1 MKKIMKS
8 YSKIT
13 VITVSLLTFVIG
25 CALLYWLAKPHEVTS
40 PDTPVSEPEPV
51 AQVKT
56 IKLHK
61 GEFNETFT
69 AYGVVLPFPDKL
81 TTISVPYT
89 SQVDKMLVNQGQ
101 IVQQGDLLLTLKPG
115 ANVRLQVEQAQRELA
130 AALRDNELLQERIRL
145 KLATQQNRV
154 ATQLRVEQARVMV
167 KNLVDQGIGKEQQ
180 IRAKKD
186 GIIYLVSVQQG
197 QIVAAGAPLLQLVDQ
212 NQWMV
217 RLGIEPENYGHLQVD
232 QQVLIT
238 PVNTPVSEPVKG
250 RIEIITHQ
258 IDPITRLLNVFVRP
272 ALNQTLLIND
282 FVEGR
287 IIISSVNTLLVP
299 RQAVLPDDGG
309 YSLFTVENGH
319 AVKHQIR
326 VGLENDKQ
334 VEVIAA
340 DLKAQD
346 EVVILGNYELK
357 PGMAVSATPSNSIGK
372 GVSQ

>member
-1 MKKIMKS
+1 MKS
-8 YSKIT
+8 YSRMT
-13 VITVSLLTFVIG
+13 VVIVLLLTFVIG
-25 CALLYWLAKPHEVTS
+25 CALLYWLAKPHDVTS
-40 PDTPVSEPEPV
+40 PDTQVSEPEPV
-51 AQVKT
+51 AQVTT
-56 IKLHK
+56 IKLQK
-61 GEFNETFT
+61 GEFNEIFT

-81 TTISVPYT
+81 TTVSVPYA

-101 IVQQGDLLLTLKPG
+101 IVQQGDLLLILKPD

-130 AALRDNELLQERIRL
+130 AALRDNEMLQERIRL
-145 KLATQQNRV
+145 KLAAKQNSV

-197 QIVAAGAPLLQLVDQ
+197 QIVAAGTPLLQLVDQ

-217 RLGIEPENYGHLQVD
+217 RLGIEPEDYDHLKVD

-238 PVNTPVSEPVKG
+238 PVNTPVAEPVKG

-272 ALNQTLLIND
+272 ALNQTLLING

-319 AVKHQIR
+319 AVKHQIQI
-326 VGLENDKQ
+326 GLENDTQ

-346 EVVILGNYELK
+346 EVVVLGNYELK
-357 PGMAVSATPSNSIGK
+357 PGMAVSATPGNSIGK

>member
-1 MKKIMKS
+1 MKF

-13 VITVSLLTFVIG
+13 VVTVLLLTFVIG
-25 CALLYWLAKPHEVTS
+25 WALLYWLAKPQAVTS

-56 IKLHK
+56 IKLRK
-61 GEFNETFT
+61 GEFKQTFT

-89 SQVDKMLVNQGQ
+89 SQIDKMLVNEGQ
-101 IVQQGDLLLTLKPG
+101 IVQQSDLLLTLKPG
-115 ANVRLQVEQAQRELA
+115 ANAKLQLEQAQRELT

-145 KLATQQNRV
+145 QLATQQNKV
-154 ATQLRVEQARVMV
+154 VTQLRVEQAQVMV

-180 IRAKKD
+180 IRAENP

-217 RLGIEPENYGHLQVD
+217 RLGIEPEDYEHLQAG
-232 QQVLIT
+232 QQVLIR
-238 PVNTPVSEPVKG
+238 PVNTPGSEPVKG

-258 IDPITRLLNVFVRP
+258 IDPNTRLLNVFVRP

-287 IIISSVNTLLVP
+287 IIIASVNTFAVP
-299 RQAVLPDDGG
+299 RQAVLPDNGG
-309 YSLFTVENGH
+309 YSLFTVKNGH
-319 AVKHQIR
+319 AVKHRVQI
-326 VGLENDKQ
+326 GLENDQQ
-334 VEVIAA
+334 VEVIAP

-346 EVVILGNYELK
+346 DVVVLGNYELE
-357 PGMAVSATPSNSIGK
+357 PDMAVSATSVDNIGK
-372 GVSQ
+372 GAAQ